1 MRNDRAVMS
10 DTIKLDSLFRVVI
23 IIPHPSIFI
32 PHLNHNNRLHNMEKI
47 LIIDDDP
54 DICTLL
60 NRFLSRKGFEVQTVN
75 SGREGIRAAETCQP
89 DIILTD
95 FRLGDMDGSDVL
107 QQLRQ
112 KWPHIPV
119 LVMTG
124 YSDIRMAVNVLKLGA
139 VDYITKPIVPD
150 EILLSIQNAL
160 NTVPVTSSGAVP
172 VAAPGQSKPS
182 ATASRNSYVIGRS
195 AAAQTMYKQIDL
207 VAPTNYSVILYG
219 ESGSGKESI
228 ARMIHDRSSRNGQA
242 FIAMDCG
249 AISKDLAN
257 SELFGH
263 EKGSFTGALG
273 TKIGHFE
280 AANGGTL
287 FLDEVSNLP
296 YDVQV
301 SLLRVVQERRLKR
314 IGSAKEIPLD
324 VRIIVASNER
334 LLTACRKGK
343 FREDLYHRFN
353 EFSLELPP
361 LRERRDDI
369 MIFAQHFLQETARE
383 LNKPLQGFSD
393 DVAHIFMH
401 YPWYGNVRELKNVIK
416 RAALLTDGSRVEAVS
431 LPFEI
436 THFQKLVLDEPV
448 PAEPNSTE
456 PPAWSPPVSF
466 APVEQVAPIYTHPE
480 PQRVAQTIPARTDL
494 KAVANVAEYEMIM
507 KVLQEVRFNKSK
519 AAQALG
525 IDRKTLYNKLK
536 AYNIQ

>member
-1 MRNDRAVMS
+1 
-10 DTIKLDSLFRVVI
+10 
-23 IIPHPSIFI
+23 
-32 PHLNHNNRLHNMEKI
+32 MEKI
-47 LIIDDDP
+47 LIIDDDL

-60 NRFLSRKGFEVQTVN
+60 NRFLSRKGFEVHTVN
-75 SGREGIRAAETCQP
+75 SGHEGIRAAEAVQP
-89 DIILTD
+89 GVILTD
-95 FRLGDMDGSDVL
+95 FRLGDMDGTEVL
-107 QQLRQ
+107 HQLRQ
-112 KWPHIPV
+112 KMPHIPV
-119 LVMTG
+119 LIMTG

-160 NTVPVTSSGAVP
+160 NATTSPTAM
-172 VAAPGQSKPS
+172 VATTTPGQSRSSS
-182 ATASRNSYVIGRS
+182 ATTRNSYVISQS
-195 AAAQTMYKQIDL
+195 AAARAMYKQIDL
-207 VAPTNYSVILYG
+207 VAPTNYSVIIYG

-228 ARMIHDRSSRNGQA
+228 ARMIHDRSPRAGQP
-242 FIAMDCG
+242 FVAMDCG

-263 EKGSFTGALG
+263 EKGSFTGALA

-280 AANGGTL
+280 LANGGTL
-287 FLDEVSNLP
+287 FLDEVANLP

-324 VRIIVASNER
+324 VRIIIASNER
-334 LLTACRKGK
+334 LLIACRKGK

-353 EFSLELPP
+353 EFSLELPS

-369 MIFAQHFLQETARE
+369 MPFAQHFLQETARE
-383 LNKPLQGFSD
+383 LNKPIQGFSD
-393 DVAHIFMH
+393 DVAHIFTN

-436 THFQKLVLDEPV
+436 THFHKLALDEPA
-448 PAEPNSTE
+448 PAEPVETE
-456 PPAWSPPVSF
+456 PPLWTQPASY
-466 APVEQVAPIYTHPE
+466 APMEQAAPISVPQPQTPYREAYAIPE
-480 PQRVAQTIPARTDL
+480 KTDL
-494 KAVANVAEYEMIM
+494 KAAANVAEYDMIM
-507 KVLQEVRFNKSK
+507 RVLQEVRFNKSK
-519 AAQALG
+519 AAQVLG

>member
-1 MRNDRAVMS
+1 
-10 DTIKLDSLFRVVI
+10 
-23 IIPHPSIFI
+23 
-32 PHLNHNNRLHNMEKI
+32 MEKI
-47 LIIDDDP
+47 LIIDDDL

-60 NRFLSRKGFEVQTVN
+60 TRFLNRKGYEVIAAN
-75 SGREGIRAAETCQP
+75 NGHEGIRAAELQAP
-89 DIILTD
+89 SIILTD
-95 FRLGDMDGSDVL
+95 FRLGDMDGSAVL
-107 QQLRQ
+107 QQLRE
-112 KWPHIPV
+112 KLPHIPV

-160 NTVPVTSSGAVP
+160 NASMPGTDLPTVKTATS
-172 VAAPGQSKPS
+172 GQPKLKPS
-182 ATASRNSYVIGRS
+182 SQQRGYMLGGS
-195 AAAQTMYKQIDL
+195 AAAQAMYKQIDL

-219 ESGSGKESI
+219 ESGSGKESV
-228 ARMIHDRSSRNGQA
+228 ARMIHDRSPRRNQP
-242 FIAMDCG
+242 FVAMDCG

-263 EKGSFTGALG
+263 EKGSFTGALA

-280 AANGGTL
+280 LANGGTI

-301 SLLRVVQERRLKR
+301 ALLRVVQERHLKR
-314 IGSAKEIPLD
+314 IGSAKEIVLD

-334 LLTACRKGK
+334 LLIACRKGK

-369 MIFAQHFLQETARE
+369 MPFAQHFLEETAQE
-383 LNKPLQGFSD
+383 LNRPILGFSE
-393 DVAHIFMH
+393 DVAHIFTH

-416 RAALLTDGSRVEAVS
+416 RAALLSDGPRVEALA

-436 THFQKLVLDEPV
+436 THYQRLTVDDPANNDQNGHDPV
-448 PAEPNSTE
+448 IWT
-456 PPAWSPPVSF
+456 PPAVTF
-466 APVEQVAPIYTHPE
+466 EQAAPASN
-480 PQRVAQTIPARTDL
+480 TIPPAPSRAVNVVPEKTDL

-507 KVLQEVRFNKSK
+507 RVLQEVRFNKSK
-519 AAQALG
+519 AAELLG

-536 AYNIQ
+536 AHNIQ